1 MHIPQDYQT
10 SEQRSKKTRRKRRK
24 AQKGKKSKKTEDH
37 PPPLKLEQP
46 IQCDDCEEYFTNNV
60 DFALHSKCHDRDGK
74 YRCHLCINFRN
85 ASKYQIE
92 MHVRAHEGTT
102 RYKCEIC
109 NQGFTISTHAI
120 EHKYFHTGEK
130 PFQCEI
136 CGKHFM
142 YSWFLSRHR
151 KSSHYEILTGSPL
164 VKYDCP
170 ICNKHYAT
178 ASSLSRHKQSKH
190 KKIDGSVLCD
200 ICGKRLSSREKLKFH
215 LRTHTGYKPYGCTV
229 CPKSFS
235 KKDQLVEHV
244 RVHTGE
250 KPYICK
256 YCGRGF
262 TQRTP
267 LKTHEKTHIR
277 DEMGAG
283 CSVCGVI
290 GTCGHVQNY
299 QLPAP
304 FNYNFDPRNT

>member
-1 MHIPQDYQT
+1 ML
-10 SEQRSKKTRRKRRK
+10 KVKRRK
-24 AQKGKKSKKTEDH
+24 KQRGKRHAHQKRHTKKSKKSADH

-46 IQCDDCEEYFTNNV
+46 IQCDDCEQRFTNNV
-60 DFALHSKCHDRDGK
+60 DFAFHSKCHDSNGK

-190 KKIDGSVLCD
+190 KKIDGSTFHDRKYLHY
-200 ICGKRLSSREKLKFH
+200 SSSFAVIL
-215 LRTHTGYKPYGCTV
+215 YK
-229 CPKSFS
+229 
-235 KKDQLVEHV
+235 
-244 RVHTGE
+244 
-250 KPYICK
+250 
-256 YCGRGF
+256 
-262 TQRTP
+262 
-267 LKTHEKTHIR
+267 
-277 DEMGAG
+277 
-283 CSVCGVI
+283 
-290 GTCGHVQNY
+290 
-299 QLPAP
+299 
-304 FNYNFDPRNT
+304 